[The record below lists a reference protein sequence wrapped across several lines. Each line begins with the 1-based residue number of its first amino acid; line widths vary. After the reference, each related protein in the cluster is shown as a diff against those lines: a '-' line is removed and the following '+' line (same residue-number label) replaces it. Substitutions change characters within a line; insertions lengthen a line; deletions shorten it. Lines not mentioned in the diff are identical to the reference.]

1 MAGSLHGSARTTP
14 RVRAELQAS
23 QDITSSLAQRYSLSR
38 TTGQQGANPNHDH
51 ECVAGAELSLQH
63 RAHAGGG
70 GDGGRVPPPHAAA
83 ARRRPAFLLERRA
96 RLPTRQHPKAY
107 PLKPAPMPGTVR
119 HLPPARKPGQRL
131 QAGQIC
137 CHSDRLRPS
146 RYQRT
151 APGSRQ
157 AQHVP
162 GHRPRVQVHLCR
174 VPRRRRED
182 ERRQLLRGVVEAFS
196 PTPSI
201 PC

>member
-131 QAGQIC
+131 QAGQIAATAIG
-137 CHSDRLRPS
+137 HVHVDISELRLAQGKLNMFLAIDRVCKFTYVEFRNDAGKMNGAS
-146 RYQRT
+146 SC
-151 APGSRQ
+151 AM
-157 AQHVP
+157 
-162 GHRPRVQVHLCR
+162 
-174 VPRRRRED
+174 
-182 ERRQLLRGVVEAFS
+182 LLIIM
-196 PTPSI
+196 SI
-201 PC
+201 PPLEAA